1 MSTVCGKIDESK
13 EIMLEI
19 QHVFPH
25 ERPLCAQS
33 LPDSLRV
40 DPQVRNFKK
49 EGNLSYE
56 MQLSARW

>member
-1 MSTVCGKIDESK
+1 MVCGKIDESK

-19 QHVFPH
+19 RHVFPP

-40 DPQVRNFKK
+40 DLQVRNFKK